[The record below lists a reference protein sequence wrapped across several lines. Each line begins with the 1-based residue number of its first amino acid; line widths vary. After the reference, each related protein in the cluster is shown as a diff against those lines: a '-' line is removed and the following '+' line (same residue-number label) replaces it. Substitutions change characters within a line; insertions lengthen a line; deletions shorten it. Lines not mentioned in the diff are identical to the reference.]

1 MIKCQSYCL
10 FFHGIQFRAAP
21 IVLKSHLSS
30 RQDVRKKEKIN
41 GSMLLK
47 FIKSLRQMRYA
58 THILFQTCHTIYM
71 HASYDPYMT
80 SPLSL
85 FSTTIKFC
93 TEVHMMLVY
102 VYQTMKDRLSRGTH
116 LCQIQNKKILLVIK
130 ISITMKF

>member
-58 THILFQTCHTIYM
+58 THILFQTCHIIYM

-93 TEVHMMLVY
+93 TEVHMMLVCIPDNEGSFIKRD
-102 VYQTMKDRLSRGTH
+102 TSLSDPE
-116 LCQIQNKKILLVIK
+116 
-130 ISITMKF
+130 